1 METNALNINIEVR
14 APYLEKYRFLFTISY
29 MMIMMMMIIIM
40 IMIMIIIIIL
50 RCILYGF
57 LKLALP
63 GVMNL
68 S

>member
-1 METNALNINIEVR
+1 M
-14 APYLEKYRFLFTISY
+14 YLDKVISIHRY
-29 MMIMMMMIIIM
+29 IYIDIYDDDDDDDEY
-40 IMIMIIIIIL
+40 IL

>member
-1 METNALNINIEVR
+1 MKIYTNMNW
-14 APYLEKYRFLFTISY
+14 
-29 MMIMMMMIIIM
+29 
-40 IMIMIIIIIL
+40 IL

-68 S
+68 SQINRVELLFFSPDGANRDLSASDLPGAI